1 MEVVNIMATFFV
13 CDMSVIEQIYQH
25 YTKRHLISTDSRTIE
40 KDCVFVAIK
49 GERFDGNDFA
59 YQVATDGI
67 ASCVIADRKDLP
79 HHERLFI
86 VDDSI
91 SALQQLARLHRERCK
106 TPIIGITGT
115 NGKTTTKELTS
126 AVLSKKYNIIYTQ
139 GNFNNHIGVPL
150 TLLQIKPDTEMA
162 VVEMGAN
169 HINEIAQLCSIAQP
183 NFGVITNIGKA
194 HIEGFGSFEGVV
206 KTKNELY
213 EYLRAH
219 DGKIF
224 VNYDNTLLREL
235 SKDLVCYSYGK
246 DNNADVS
253 SEVSSSDPYL
263 IIRWNEKEVKTN
275 LIGEYNFENVMAAI
289 SIGAYFK
296 VDEQQIIEAI
306 ENYYPTNNRSQ
317 YIKTDK
323 NEVVMDAYNANPVS
337 MSNAI
342 RNFRKICGNKAL
354 LILGDMKEL
363 GKESENEH
371 LIIINLIKDLNF
383 KEVLLVG
390 EELCKADSQNS
401 FYHFNKVEDV
411 IEFISSNEIQDRK
424 ILVKG
429 SNSIHLEKLKNI
441 L

>member
-1 MEVVNIMATFFV
+1 MN
-13 CDMSVIEQIYQH
+13 VIEKIYQH
-25 YTKRHLISTDSRTIE
+25 YTKRHLVSTDSRNIE

-59 YQVATDGI
+59 YKVASDGI
-67 ASCVIADRKDLP
+67 AACVIADRKDLP

-91 SALQQLARLHRERCK
+91 SALQQLAKLHRERINI
-106 TPIIGITGT
+106 PVIGITGT
-115 NGKTTTKELTS
+115 NGKTTTKELTA
-126 AVLSKKYNIIYTQ
+126 AVLSKRYNIIYTQ
-139 GNFNNHIGVPL
+139 GNYNNHIGVPL
-150 TLLQIKPDTEMA
+150 TLLQMRPDTEMA

-183 NFGVITNIGKA
+183 DFGLITNIGKA

-213 EYLRAH
+213 EHLRNNG
-219 DGKIF
+219 GKIF
-224 VNYDNTLLREL
+224 VNNDNTLLREL
-235 SKDLVCYSYGK
+235 SKELTCFSYGK
-246 DNNADVS
+246 DNNADIKAEVVS
-253 SEVSSSDPYL
+253 FNPYL
-263 IIRWNEKEVKTN
+263 TIRWNDNEIKTN
-275 LIGEYNFENVMAAI
+275 LIGEYNFENVLAAI
-289 SIGAYFK
+289 SVGTYFN
-296 VDEQQIIEAI
+296 VDKTQIIKAI
-306 ENYYPTNNRSQ
+306 EDYYPTNNRSQ

-323 NEVVMDAYNANPVS
+323 NEIVMDAYNANPVS

-342 RNFRKICGNKAL
+342 RNFRRISSNNAL

-363 GKESENEH
+363 GKDSENEH
-371 LIIINLIKDLNF
+371 SIIISLV
-383 KEVLLVG
+383 KELGFNKVFLVG
-390 EELCKADSQNS
+390 EELLKADIDKSFSHFSNVEELISYINTHEVQN
-401 FYHFNKVEDV
+401 H
-411 IEFISSNEIQDRK
+411 K

>member
-1 MEVVNIMATFFV
+1 MN
-13 CDMSVIEQIYQH
+13 VIESIYQH
-25 YTKRHLISTDSRTIE
+25 YTKRHLISTDSRSIE

-59 YQVATDGI
+59 YKVASEGI
-67 ASCVIADRKDLP
+67 AACVIADRNDLP

-91 SALQQLARLHRERCK
+91 STLQQLAKLHRERINI
-106 TPIIGITGT
+106 PVIGITGT
-115 NGKTTTKELTS
+115 NGKTTTKELTA

-139 GNFNNHIGVPL
+139 GNYNNHIGVPL
-150 TLLQIKPDTEMA
+150 TLLQMRPDTEMA

-183 NFGVITNIGKA
+183 DFGLITNIGKA

-213 EYLRAH
+213 EHIRNNG
-219 DGKIF
+219 GKIF
-224 VNYDNTLLREL
+224 VNNDNTLLREL
-235 SKDLVCYSYGK
+235 SKDLTCFSYGK
-246 DNNADVS
+246 DNNADIKAEAVS
-253 SEVSSSDPYL
+253 FNPYL
-263 IIRWNEKEVKTN
+263 TIRWNDNEIKTN
-275 LIGEYNFENVMAAI
+275 LIGEYNFENVLAAI
-289 SIGAYFK
+289 SIGTYFN
-296 VDEQQIIEAI
+296 VDKTQIIKAI
-306 ENYYPTNNRSQ
+306 EDYYPTNNRSQ

-323 NEVVMDAYNANPVS
+323 NEIVMDAYNANPVS

-342 RNFRKICGNKAL
+342 RNFRRISSNNAL

-363 GKESENEH
+363 GKDSENEH
-371 LIIINLIKDLNF
+371 SIIISLV
-383 KEVLLVG
+383 KELGFNKVFLVG
-390 EELCKADSQNS
+390 EELLKADIDKS
-401 FYHFNKVEDV
+401 FSHFSDV
-411 IEFISSNEIQDRK
+411 DELISYINTHEVKNHK

>member
-1 MEVVNIMATFFV
+1 MNA
-13 CDMSVIEQIYQH
+13 IEQIYQH
-25 YTKRHLISTDSRTIE
+25 YTKRHLISTDSRAIE

-59 YQVATDGI
+59 YQVAADGV
-67 ASCVIADRKDLP
+67 ASCVIADRKDLTP
-79 HHERLFI
+79 HERLFI

-91 SALQQLARLHRERCK
+91 AALQQLAMLHRERRGI
-106 TPIIGITGT
+106 PVIGITGT
-115 NGKTTTKELTS
+115 NGKTTTKELTA

-150 TLLQIKPDTEMA
+150 TLLRITPDAEMA

-169 HINEIAQLCSIAQP
+169 HINEISQLCSIAQP
-183 NFGVITNIGKA
+183 DFGLITNIGKA

-213 EYLRAH
+213 EYLRNH
-219 DGKIF
+219 EGKIF

-235 SKDLVCYSYGK
+235 SKDLTCFSYG
-246 DNNADVS
+246 NNDHADIKAEIVS
-253 SEVSSSDPYL
+253 SNPYL
-263 IIRWNEKEVKTN
+263 IVRWNQSEIKTN

-289 SIGAYFK
+289 SIGSFFNI
-296 VDEQQIIEAI
+296 DRQQIIEAI
-306 ENYYPTNNRSQ
+306 ESYHPTNNRSQ
-317 YIKTDK
+317 YIKTDN

-342 RNFRKICGNKAL
+342 RNFRKISGSNAL

-363 GKESENEH
+363 GKDSENEH
-371 LIIINLIKDLNF
+371 LIIIDLIKELKFNDVF
-383 KEVLLVG
+383 LVG
-390 EELCKADSQNS
+390 EELSKADNENM
-401 FYHFNKVEDV
+401 FNHFNKVEEL
-411 IEFISSNEIQDRK
+411 IEFINNNEIKNRK
-424 ILVKG
+424 ILIKG
-429 SNSIHLEKLKNI
+429 SNSVHLEKLKNI